1 MPELED
7 YQSLCESLP
16 DAVIVTDARGIVVGA
31 SPLAST
37 LFGYAREQMLGTSI
51 ERLIPAEPSQGASL
65 THPKPR
71 ADTNVEGTSAWRACA
86 AVRKDGVSF
95 PVEICAKTMQSAKA
109 TISAVRDM
117 TERVRLQEALRE
129 SEARYRAL
137 VELSPEAIIVH
148 SLGMIVYVNQAAVR
162 LFMASSEGELIGRS
176 LLELVPEEYLSRVR
190 HRMVASP
197 EELEKEGPLLI
208 KSRRKDG
215 QEFYIESIASR
226 ITYQGQPASQVI
238 LRDTTDRVRAYEELQ
253 ASREQLRNLSTYLQ
267 SAREAERASIA
278 REIHDELG
286 GALTALKFDIGA
298 FEEILP
304 AQGHD
309 EFREALRAK
318 VEEMSVLIDGT
329 VHTMRRIITQL
340 RPVLLD
346 SLGLVAAIEWHAEDF
361 EHRTGIPCGVTI
373 DSDESVPDPERAT
386 AVYRIFQETLTNVAR
401 HANATRVNVH
411 LAVGGGTLTLRVSDN
426 GNGVAPEQLRHPRSF
441 GIIGMQ
447 ERALIFGGSVMIENA
462 PGGGTTVLLRL
473 PLEPVEGL
481 AAERSTGGLG
491 R

>member
-1 MPELED
+1 
-7 YQSLCESLP
+7 
-16 DAVIVTDARGIVVGA
+16 VGA
-31 SPLAST
+31 SPLARA
-37 LFGYAREQMLGTSI
+37 LFGYAGARIAGTPI
-51 ERLIPAEPSQGASL
+51 ERLIPAEPAQGPSGKHLEA
-65 THPKPR
+65 R
-71 ADTNVEGTSAWRACA
+71 AGAYGESTSPWRACA
-86 AVRKDGVSF
+86 GVRKDGSSF
-95 PVEICAKTMQSAKA
+95 PAEIRAKA
-109 TISAVRDM
+109 IPRANIRMIAVRDL
-117 TERVRLQEALRE
+117 TEQSRLQDALRE

-148 SLGMIVYVNQAAVR
+148 SLGMIIYVNQAAVR

-176 LLELVPEEYLSRVR
+176 LLEIVPDEYVSRVR
-190 HRMVASP
+190 HRMEASP

-267 SAREAERASIA
+267 SAREAERASLA

-286 GALTALKFDIGA
+286 GSLTALKFDIAA
-298 FEEILP
+298 FEEVLP
-304 AQGHD
+304 PQGLD
-309 EFREALRAK
+309 DIREALRAK

-329 VHTMRRIITQL
+329 VQTMRRIITQL

-373 DSDESVPDPERAT
+373 DADESVPDPERAT

-401 HANATRVNVH
+401 HANATRVTVH
-411 LAVGGGTLTLRVSDN
+411 LTVRGGTLTLNVSDN
-426 GNGVAPEQLRHPRSF
+426 GKGVAPEQLRHPRSF

-447 ERALIFGGSVMIENA
+447 ERALIFGGSVVIENA
-462 PGGGTTVLLRL
+462 SGGGTSVLLRL
-473 PLEPVEGL
+473 PLERLEGL
-481 AAERSTGGLG
+481 ATDRPAGGLG